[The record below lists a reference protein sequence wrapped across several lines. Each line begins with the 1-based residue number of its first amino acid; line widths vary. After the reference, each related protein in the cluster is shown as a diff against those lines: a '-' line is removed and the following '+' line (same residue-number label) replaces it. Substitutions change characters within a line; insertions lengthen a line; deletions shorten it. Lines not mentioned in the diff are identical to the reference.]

1 MMCVVC
7 VSNLSN
13 IDLRGGGS
21 VKIAQVIG
29 ICAPG
34 GSEIFAKNLSKELKQ
49 AGHEVEVWVLSGV
62 VDADARN
69 VALLK
74 FEQSYVKDLEECGIK
89 VRFVGKRPR
98 KDWQK
103 TKFAL
108 TTFFRNFKPDIVHC
122 HLENVAFHTS
132 RSIAGKV
139 PIVQT
144 IHSVVIYHPYVQKF
158 YLLEK
163 LAANVAISR
172 KVYTIISELL
182 GPRARIYTIYN
193 GIPVSNFLRKRTINE
208 DVRNIVAIGRL
219 EKEKDYPNL
228 LSAVSM
234 LKKRLLANGMPL
246 INVNIVGSGSLEN
259 DLKNLTSKMGLSDIV
274 NFLGI
279 RNDIPEL
286 LMNNDIYVMASEWE
300 GLSISLIEALASG
313 IPIVATNAG
322 SNSEIVDNGVNGIIV
337 PTKNPEALSEAIYSL
352 ILDQELRRRFSIEAQ
367 KKAKIFSIEQCAE
380 NHIRMYE
387 EILNGK
393 V

>member
-1 MMCVVC
+1 
-7 VSNLSN
+7 
-13 IDLRGGGS
+13 

-29 ICAPG
+29 TCTPG
-34 GSEIFAKNLSKELKQ
+34 GAEVFVKNLCKELKR
-49 AGHEVEVWVLSGV
+49 AGHEVEVWALSRAI
-62 VDADARN
+62 DIDPRN
-69 VALLK
+69 EALVK
-74 FEQSYVKDLEECGIK
+74 FEQLYVKDLEECDVK
-89 VRFVGKRPR
+89 VRFAGKKPR

-103 TKFAL
+103 TKSAL
-108 TTFFRNFKPDIVHC
+108 TAFFRDFKPDIVHC
-122 HLENVAFHTS
+122 HLENVTFHTC
-132 RSIAGKV
+132 RAIAGKV

-144 IHSVVIYHPYVQKF
+144 IHNVVISHPYVQKF
-158 YLLEK
+158 YLLQK
-163 LAANVAISR
+163 LRANVAISK
-172 KVYTIISELL
+172 KVYSIISEIL

-193 GIPVSNFLRKRTINE
+193 GIPISNFLRKRIINE
-208 DVRNIVAIGRL
+208 NVRNIVAVGRL
-219 EKEKDYPNL
+219 EQQKDYPNL
-228 LSAVSM
+228 LSAISI
-234 LKKRLLANGMPL
+234 LKNRLLANRMPL

-259 DLKNLTSKMGLSDIV
+259 ELTNLTSKMGLSDIV
-274 NFLGI
+274 KFLGI

-367 KKAKIFSIEQCAE
+367 NKAKIFSIEQCAE

>member
-1 MMCVVC
+1 M
-7 VSNLSN
+7 
-13 IDLRGGGS
+13 
-21 VKIAQVIG
+21 KIAQVISS
-29 ICAPG
+29 CAPG
-34 GSEIFAKNLSKELKQ
+34 GAEIFVKDLSKELVR
-49 AGHEVEVWVLSGV
+49 AGQNVAVWVLTRVQDITPNNERLIEFERNFMDDLKKSGI
-62 VDADARN
+62 N
-69 VALLK
+69 
-74 FEQSYVKDLEECGIK
+74 
-89 VRFVGKRPR
+89 VRFVMKRPR
-98 KDWQK
+98 KDRIK
-103 TKFAL
+103 TKRKL
-108 TTFFRNFKPDIVHC
+108 SSFFNDFKPDIVHS
-122 HLENVAFHTS
+122 HLEDVTFHVCVSLS
-132 RSIAGKV
+132 RKV

-144 IHSVVIYHPYVQKF
+144 IHNVVISHPYVQKF
-158 YLLEK
+158 YLLGK
-163 LAANVAISR
+163 LAANVAISK
-172 KVYTIISELL
+172 KVYSIVSEIL

-193 GIPVSNFLRKRTINE
+193 GISISNFLRERTINE

-219 EKEKDYPNL
+219 EEQKDYPNL
-228 LSAVSM
+228 LSAISI
-234 LKKRLLANGMPL
+234 LKNRLLANAMPL

-259 DLKNLTSKMGLSDIV
+259 ELRNLTSKMGLSDIV

-286 LMNNDIYVMASEWE
+286 LMSNDIYVMASEWE

-352 ILDQELRRRFSIEAQ
+352 ILDQELRQKFSIEAQ
-367 KKAKIFSIEQCAE
+367 RKAKIFSIERCAE

>member
-1 MMCVVC
+1 
-7 VSNLSN
+7 
-13 IDLRGGGS
+13 

-29 ICAPG
+29 TCTPG
-34 GSEIFAKNLSKELKQ
+34 GAEVFVKNLCKELKR
-49 AGHEVEVWVLSGV
+49 AGHEVEVWALSRAI
-62 VDADARN
+62 DIDPRN
-69 VALLK
+69 EALVK
-74 FEQSYVKDLEECGIK
+74 FEQLYVKDLEECDVK
-89 VRFVGKRPR
+89 VRFAGKKPR

-103 TKFAL
+103 TKSAL
-108 TTFFRNFKPDIVHC
+108 TAFFRDFKPDIVHC
-122 HLENVAFHTS
+122 HLENVTFHTC
-132 RSIAGKV
+132 RAIAGKV

-144 IHSVVIYHPYVQKF
+144 IHNVVISHPYVQKF
-158 YLLEK
+158 YLLQK
-163 LAANVAISR
+163 LRANVAISK
-172 KVYTIISELL
+172 KVYSIISEIL

-193 GIPVSNFLRKRTINE
+193 GIPISNFLRKRIINE
-208 DVRNIVAIGRL
+208 NVRNIVAVGRL
-219 EKEKDYPNL
+219 EQQKDYPNL
-228 LSAVSM
+228 LSAISI
-234 LKKRLLANGMPL
+234 LKNRLLANGMPL
-246 INVNIVGSGSLEN
+246 INVNIVGNGSLESE
-259 DLKNLTSKMGLSDIV
+259 LRNLTSKMGLSDIV

-286 LMNNDIYVMASEWE
+286 LMSSDIYVMASEWE

-352 ILDQELRRRFSIEAQ
+352 ILNKELRQRFSIEAQ
-367 KKAKIFSIEQCAE
+367 NKAKIFSIEQCAE

>member
-1 MMCVVC
+1 MWGESM
-7 VSNLSN
+7 
-13 IDLRGGGS
+13 
-21 VKIAQVIG
+21 KIAQVIG
-29 ICAPG
+29 SCTPG
-34 GSEIFAKNLSKELKQ
+34 GAEVFAKNLCKELKQ
-49 AGHEVEVWVLSGV
+49 AGHKVEVWVLSGMID
-62 VDADARN
+62 VDTRN
-69 VALLK
+69 DELRK
-74 FEQSYVKDLEECGIK
+74 FEQSYVKDLEESDVK
-89 VRFVGKRPR
+89 VRFAGKRPR

-103 TKFAL
+103 TKSAL
-108 TTFFRNFKPDIVHC
+108 TTFFRDFKPDIVHC
-122 HLENVAFHTS
+122 HLENVAFHTC

-144 IHSVVIYHPYVQKF
+144 IHNVDISHPYVQRF

-163 LAANVAISR
+163 LTANVAIS
-172 KVYTIISELL
+172 KNVYSIISDIL
-182 GPRARIYTIYN
+182 GPRARIYTIHN
-193 GIPVSNFLRKRTINE
+193 GIPISNFLQKRTVDK
-208 DVRNIVAIGRL
+208 DVRNIVTIGRL
-219 EKEKDYPNL
+219 EKQKDYPNL
-228 LSAVSM
+228 LSAISM
-234 LKKRLLANGMPL
+234 LKNRLLANGMPL

-259 DLKNLTSKMGLSDIV
+259 ELRNLTLKMGLSDIV

-367 KKAKIFSIEQCAE
+367 SKAKIFSIEQCAE

-387 EILNGK
+387 EILNGE